1 MPPKL
6 DLAHLRLL
14 CALHDQQTLTAAA
27 QLLCVT
33 PSAASHR
40 LREAESRLGLDL
52 VTRVAGNLRLAPAGM
67 RLERRAR
74 EILKLVEAAE
84 AEAVEIAHGKKGA
97 VIFGIAAHGPF
108 RRLSGFMAEIK
119 AQRPDIEFAVATL
132 REDEMYTALY
142 QGRIDIGIVHDA
154 VSTRSAKTVPL
165 FEDDLIAVMAK
176 DHPLAGRERLMPQDF
191 VPYDFF
197 TYTLEHIT
205 GWEHD
210 RFFTPFGLVPVR
222 RTEVA
227 IIEAVIELVRAGLG
241 LTILSRDVVA
251 PHLANGDLTW
261 AHLGT
266 GLSLGWSAMMR
277 SDEPASGLVAQ
288 MVKLLTRWTK
298 TMDRPA
304 AKGTAA
310 TAAGKVSS
318 AKVSPPKVRPPTPTP
333 RIAAV
338 KSPSQSR
345 KAATEKKIPRHK
357 VTTPPAK

>member
-108 RRLSGFMAEIK
+108 RRLSSFMAEIK

-165 FEDDLIAVMAK
+165 FADDLIAVMAK

-191 VPYDFF
+191 VPYEFF

-222 RTEVA
+222 RTEIA

-241 LTILSRDVVA
+241 LTILGRDVVA

-288 MVKLLTRWTK
+288 MVKLLARWTK
-298 TMDRPA
+298 TMDKPA
-304 AKGTAA
+304 AKRTAA
-310 TAAGKVSS
+310 TIAGKVS
-318 AKVSPPKVRPPTPTP
+318 TPAAQKP
-333 RIAAV
+333 RITAV

-345 KAATEKKIPRHK
+345 KAAAGKKTSRRK
-357 VTTPPAK
+357 AATPPAA